1 MEDIQIAQQ
10 HLNRANSSMPGLT
23 DVERRAKILAH
34 ASSWR
39 AGTGMGLYKEVRTAD
54 TQDGPGIACPTVL
67 VTLAVYARTKSHE
80 QEHPQAEN
88 IVL

>member
-1 MEDIQIAQQ
+1 
-10 HLNRANSSMPGLT
+10 MPGLT